1 MQTHAQSLA
10 TQQNISDTRI
20 LHLGHASLLPVVE
33 RDVPHVSLHLLQR
46 QADAV
51 MVVVGDGVVRRE
63 LDKVVGLELDDVGE
77 EVAALEGEVLHD
89 EVERVVGVLDARNR
103 DVANLEDVS

>member
-1 MQTHAQSLA
+1 MH
-10 TQQNISDTRI
+10 
-20 LHLGHASLLPVVE
+20 GVPVVE

-63 LDKVVGLELDDVGE
+63 LDKVVRLELDDVGE

-89 EVERVVGVLDARNR
+89 EVERVAHAREIVLLQLYAHVETSKPVARDGELWN
-103 DVANLEDVS
+103 AP